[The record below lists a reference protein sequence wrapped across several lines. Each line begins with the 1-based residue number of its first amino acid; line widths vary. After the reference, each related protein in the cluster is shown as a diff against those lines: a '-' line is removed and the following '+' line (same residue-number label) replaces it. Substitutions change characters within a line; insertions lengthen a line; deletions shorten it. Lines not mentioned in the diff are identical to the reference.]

1 LKIYENIKRKITDR
15 SSLPGILENN
25 VPAGKTVVFTNGCFD
40 MLHPGHIQLLSAAKQ
55 QGDILIVGLNTDA
68 SVKLL
73 KGASRPV
80 MDEQSRAIVLAALSV
95 VDYVVLFSEETPLEL
110 IQEIRPHV
118 LVKGGDYRP
127 DEIVGSAFVRSRGGK
142 IVTVPL
148 LAGFSSTQII
158 DKSAK
163 R

>member
-1 LKIYENIKRKITDR
+1 LKIYENIKHKITEG
-15 SSLPGILENN
+15 SSLPGILETK
-25 VPAGKTVVFTNGCFD
+25 VSAGKTVVFTNGCFD
-40 MLHPGHIQLLSAAKQ
+40 ILHPGHIQLLSAAKQ
-55 QGDILIVGLNTDA
+55 QGDILIVGLNTDS

-110 IQEIRPHV
+110 IREIRPDV
-118 LVKGGDYRP
+118 LVKGGDYHP

-142 IVTVPL
+142 IVTIPL
-148 LAGFSSTQII
+148 LEGFSSTQII

>member
-1 LKIYENIKRKITDR
+1 MKIYENIKRKITDR
-15 SSLPGILENN
+15 STLPGILEND
-25 VPAGKTVVFTNGCFD
+25 VSSGKTVVFTNGCFD

-55 QGDILIVGLNTDA
+55 QGDILVVGLNTDA

-73 KGASRPV
+73 KGESRPV
-80 MDEQSRAIVLAALSV
+80 MDEQSRAIVLAALAV

-110 IQEIRPHV
+110 IQELRPNV

-127 DEIVGSAFVRSRGGK
+127 DEIVGSSFVRSRGGK

-148 LAGFSSTQII
+148 LEGFSSTQII
-158 DKSAK
+158 DNFL
-163 R
+163 